1 MEIQEHFDPSQI
13 IKIKFFPERPS
24 SFYWEEAKPEI
35 RSFFGLRVKQK
46 ATPAGFA
53 DRDTWF
59 EKKFYSEDEIKRFG
73 YLIYPWGERINDRVC
88 HKPYVTVY
96 LKHEIQITQTFETEK
111 EASRWVESLKTKSEK
126 DFEVI
131 SHKI

>member
-13 IKIKFFPERPS
+13 VKIKFIPERPS
-24 SFYWEEAKPEI
+24 SFYWEESKPEI

-59 EKKFYSEDEIKRFG
+59 GKKFYSEDEIKRFG
-73 YLIYPWGERINDRVC
+73 YLVYPWGERINDRVC
-88 HKPYVTVY
+88 HKPYVIVY
-96 LKHEIQITQTFETEK
+96 LKHEIQVQRNFETGK
-111 EASRWVESLKTKSEK
+111 EALKWIETLKVSSGR
-126 DFEVI
+126 DFEVF
-131 SHKI
+131 SH